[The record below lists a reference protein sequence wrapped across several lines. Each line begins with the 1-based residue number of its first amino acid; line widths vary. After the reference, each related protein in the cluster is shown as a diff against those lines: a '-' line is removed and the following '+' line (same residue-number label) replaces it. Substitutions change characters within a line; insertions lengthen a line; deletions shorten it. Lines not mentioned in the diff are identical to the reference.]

1 MAITGID
8 AVTFGVEDLDA
19 AKRFFADWGLKQ
31 VASTA
36 NGARFETLDGGTVDV
51 RPIGDPSLPPAM
63 EAGSTLREIVWGTDT
78 DADVAV
84 LADKL
89 KAKPQDGMVRCVDPN
104 GLTIGIRKSRR
115 RPVKIEAT
123 SVNAPGAP
131 ARVDRASPIY
141 DSATPITIGHL
152 VLFTGDLDAANTFYT
167 ERLGFQLSDRYPGDA
182 VFLRCQPRGG
192 HHNLFMLKR
201 PGKPGLNHV
210 AFIVKDIHE
219 VVGGGMAM
227 NRKGWET
234 EMGPGRHPIS
244 SAFFWYVKSPCGGS
258 TEYFA
263 DEDYLTE
270 NWRPRDFERNLANF
284 TEWAVKGGIDGT
296 TRRQKA

>member
-1 MAITGID
+1 MAILGID
-8 AVTFGVEDLDA
+8 AITYGVENLDE
-19 AKRFFADWGLKQ
+19 AKRFFSDWGLKP
-31 VASTA
+31 S
-36 NGARFETLDGGTVDV
+36 GATFETLDGGTVELK
-51 RPIGDPSLPPAM
+51 PITDPSLPKAM
-63 EAGSTLREIVWGTDT
+63 EPGSTLREVVWGVENEQ
-78 DADVAV
+78 DVQR
-84 LADKL
+84 LAERLSVKV
-89 KAKPQDGMVRCVDPN
+89 KDGVAWTIDPN
-104 GLTIGIRKSRR
+104 GLAVGFRVSRR
-115 RPVKIEAT
+115 RAVKVEPT
-123 SVNAPGAP
+123 PVNAPGIH
-131 ARVDRASPIY
+131 ARIDRASPIY

-152 VLFTGDLDAANTFYT
+152 VLFTGDLEAAGSFYMD
-167 ERLGFQLSDRYPGDA
+167 RLGFQLSDRYPGDA
-182 VFLRCQPRGG
+182 LFLRCQPRGG

-234 EMGPGRHPIS
+234 EIGPGRHPIS

>member
-1 MAITGID
+1 
-8 AVTFGVEDLDA
+8 
-19 AKRFFADWGLKQ
+19 
-31 VASTA
+31 
-36 NGARFETLDGGTVDV
+36 
-51 RPIGDPSLPPAM
+51 
-63 EAGSTLREIVWGTDT
+63 
-78 DADVAV
+78 
-84 LADKL
+84 
-89 KAKPQDGMVRCVDPN
+89 
-104 GLTIGIRKSRR
+104 
-115 RPVKIEAT
+115 
-123 SVNAPGAP
+123 
-131 ARVDRASPIY
+131 
-141 DSATPITIGHL
+141 
-152 VLFTGDLDAANTFYT
+152 
-167 ERLGFQLSDRYPGDA
+167 

-192 HHNLFMLKR
+192 HHTLFRLKR

-227 NRKGWET
+227 NRRGWET